1 MSDYIKIN
9 SEDSIL
15 KIGFNRPDK
24 KNALNSEMY
33 YAVRDALV
41 SASEDS
47 KIRVIVLYGEGGDF
61 TSGNDVK
68 DFLAFATTKTSQEND
83 IQFPAKEFLD
93 VLIPYNKPIIAAV
106 DGMAIGIGATMTMH
120 CDLVYASTEAKFH
133 MPFVNLGLNP
143 EAGTT
148 FFLPKLVGYH
158 NAAEILLSGDM
169 ITSQRAYEMGFV
181 NGVVKQSELMDV
193 AINKAKRIAEL
204 APTPVRLAKQMMKEH
219 FIDQLIEANQNEF
232 NSFVN
237 RMSSP
242 EALEAMQAF
251 MQKRKPD
258 FSQFE

>member
-1 MSDYIKIN
+1 MSDYVKID

-47 KIRVIVLYGEGGDF
+47 SVRVIVLYGEGGDF

-68 DFLAFATTKTSQEND
+68 DFLAFATTKISEGND
-83 IQFPAKEFLD
+83 SEFPAKEFLD
-93 VLIPYNKPIIAAV
+93 VLIPYNKPVIAAV
-106 DGMAIGIGATMTMH
+106 DGVAVGIGATLTQH
-120 CDLVYASTEAKFH
+120 CDLVYASKEAKFH

-143 EAGTT
+143 EAGTS
-148 FFLPKLVGYH
+148 FVLPKLVGYH

-169 ITSQRAYEMGFV
+169 FTSQRAHEMGFV
-181 NGVVKQSELMDV
+181 NGVVEQSELMDFV
-193 AINKAKRIAEL
+193 MNKAKNISEL

-219 FIDQLIEANQNEF
+219 FVDQLIEVNQAEF

-237 RMSSP
+237 RMRSP

-258 FSQFE
+258 FSQFD

>member
-143 EAGTT
+143 ETGTT
-148 FFLPKLVGYH
+148 FVLPKLVGYH

>member
-251 MQKRKPD
+251 MQKRKPA

>member
-1 MSDYIKIN
+1 MSDYMKIN

-68 DFLAFATTKTSQEND
+68 DFLAFATTKTSEEND

-93 VLIPYNKPIIAAV
+93 VLIPFKKPIIAAV

-158 NAAEILLSGDM
+158 NAAEILLSGNM
-169 ITSQRAYEMGFV
+169 ITSQRTYEMGFV
-181 NGVVKQSELMDV
+181 NGVVEQSELMDV
-193 AINKAKRIAEL
+193 VLNKAKSISEL
-204 APTPVRLAKQMMKEH
+204 APTPVRLAKHMMKEH

-258 FSQFE
+258 FSKFD

>member
-1 MSDYIKIN
+1 M
-9 SEDSIL
+9 L
-15 KIGFNRPDK
+15 
-24 KNALNSEMY
+24 LQ
-33 YAVRDALV
+33 
-41 SASEDS
+41 
-47 KIRVIVLYGEGGDF
+47 
-61 TSGNDVK
+61 
-68 DFLAFATTKTSQEND
+68 KTSQEDD

-169 ITSQRAYEMGFV
+169 ITSRRAYEMGFV

>member
-47 KIRVIVLYGEGGDF
+47 KIRVIVLHGEGGDF

>member
-1 MSDYIKIN
+1 MSDYIKIH
-9 SEDSIL
+9 SQDSIL

>member
-120 CDLVYASTEAKFH
+120 CDIVYASTEAKFH

-181 NGVVKQSELMDV
+181 NGVVKQSELMDIV
-193 AINKAKRIAEL
+193 INKAKRISEL

>member
-1 MSDYIKIN
+1 MSDYIKIH

-47 KIRVIVLYGEGGDF
+47 SVRVIVLYGEGGDF

-68 DFLAFATTKTSQEND
+68 DFLAFATTKISEENGSE
-83 IQFPAKEFLD
+83 FPAKEFLD
-93 VLIPYNKPIIAAV
+93 VLIPYNKPVIAAV
-106 DGMAIGIGATMTMH
+106 DGVAVGIGATLTQH
-120 CDLVYASTEAKFH
+120 CDLVYASKEAKFH

-143 EAGTT
+143 EAGTS
-148 FFLPKLVGYH
+148 FVLPKLVGYH

-169 ITSQRAYEMGFV
+169 FTSQRAHEMGFI
-181 NGVVKQSELMDV
+181 NGVVEQSELMDFV
-193 AINKAKRIAEL
+193 MNKAKNISEL

-219 FIDQLIEANQNEF
+219 FVDQLIEVNQAEF

-237 RMSSP
+237 RMRSP

-258 FSQFE
+258 FSQFD

>member
-1 MSDYIKIN
+1 MSDNIKIH

-47 KIRVIVLYGEGGDF
+47 SVRVIVLYGEGGDF

-68 DFLAFATTKTSQEND
+68 DFLAFATTKISEGND
-83 IQFPAKEFLD
+83 SEFPAKEFLD
-93 VLIPYNKPIIAAV
+93 VLIPYNKPVIAAV
-106 DGMAIGIGATMTMH
+106 DGVAVGIGATLTQH
-120 CDLVYASTEAKFH
+120 CDLVYASKEAKFH

-143 EAGTT
+143 EAGTS
-148 FFLPKLVGYH
+148 FVLPKLVGYH

-169 ITSQRAYEMGFV
+169 FTSQRAHEMGFV
-181 NGVVKQSELMDV
+181 NGVVEQSELMDFV
-193 AINKAKRIAEL
+193 MNKAKNISEL

-219 FIDQLIEANQNEF
+219 FVDQLIEVNQKEF
-232 NSFVN
+232 NTFVE
-237 RMSSP
+237 RMKSP
-242 EALEAMQAF
+242 EALEAIQAF
-251 MQKRKPD
+251 IQKRKPD
-258 FSQFE
+258 FSQFD

>member
-193 AINKAKRIAEL
+193 VINKAKRIAEL

>member
-181 NGVVKQSELMDV
+181 NGVVKHSELMDV

>member
-1 MSDYIKIN
+1 MSDYVKID

-47 KIRVIVLYGEGGDF
+47 SVRVIVLYGEGGDF

-68 DFLAFATTKTSQEND
+68 DFLAFATTKISEGND
-83 IQFPAKEFLD
+83 SEFPAKEFLD
-93 VLIPYNKPIIAAV
+93 VLIPYNKPVIAAV
-106 DGMAIGIGATMTMH
+106 DGVAVGIGATLTQH
-120 CDLVYASTEAKFH
+120 CDLVYASKEAKFH

-143 EAGTT
+143 EAGTS
-148 FFLPKLVGYH
+148 FVLPKLVGYH

-169 ITSQRAYEMGFV
+169 FTSQRAHEMGFV
-181 NGVVKQSELMDV
+181 NGVVEQSELMDFV
-193 AINKAKRIAEL
+193 MNKAKNISEL

-219 FIDQLIEANQNEF
+219 FVDQLIEVNQKEF
-232 NSFVN
+232 NTFVE
-237 RMSSP
+237 RMKSP
-242 EALEAMQAF
+242 EALEAIQAF
-251 MQKRKPD
+251 IQKRKPD
-258 FSQFE
+258 FSQFD

>member
-1 MSDYIKIN
+1 MSDYVKID

-47 KIRVIVLYGEGGDF
+47 NVRVIVLYGEGGDF

-68 DFLAFATTKTSQEND
+68 DFLAFATTKISEENGSE
-83 IQFPAKEFLD
+83 FPAKEFLD

-120 CDLVYASTEAKFH
+120 CDLVYASKEAKFH

-158 NAAEILLSGDM
+158 NAAEILLSGNM

-181 NGVVKQSELMDV
+181 NGVVEQSELMDFV
-193 AINKAKRIAEL
+193 MNEAKSISEL

-219 FIDQLIEANQNEF
+219 FVDQLIEVNQAEF

-237 RMSSP
+237 RMRSP

-258 FSQFE
+258 FSQFD

>member
-1 MSDYIKIN
+1 MSDYIKIH
-9 SEDSIL
+9 SQDSIL

-47 KIRVIVLYGEGGDF
+47 SVRVIVLYGEGGDF

-68 DFLAFATTKTSQEND
+68 DFLAFATTKISEENGSE
-83 IQFPAKEFLD
+83 FPAKEFLD
-93 VLIPYNKPIIAAV
+93 VLIPYNKPVIAAV
-106 DGMAIGIGATMTMH
+106 DGVAVGIGATLTQH
-120 CDLVYASTEAKFH
+120 CDLVYASKEAKFH

-143 EAGTT
+143 EAGTS
-148 FFLPKLVGYH
+148 FVLPKLVGYH

-169 ITSQRAYEMGFV
+169 FTSQRAHEMGFI
-181 NGVVKQSELMDV
+181 NGVVEQSELMDFV
-193 AINKAKRIAEL
+193 MNKAKNISEL

-219 FIDQLIEANQNEF
+219 FVDQLIEVNQNEF
-232 NSFVN
+232 NTFVE
-237 RMSSP
+237 RMKSP

-251 MQKRKPD
+251 IQKRKPD
-258 FSQFE
+258 FSQFD

>member
-1 MSDYIKIN
+1 MSDYIKIH

-47 KIRVIVLYGEGGDF
+47 SVRVIVLYGEGGDF

-68 DFLAFATTKTSQEND
+68 DFLAFATTKISEGND
-83 IQFPAKEFLD
+83 SEFPAKEFLD
-93 VLIPYNKPIIAAV
+93 VLIPYNKPVIAAV
-106 DGMAIGIGATMTMH
+106 DGVAVGIGATLTQH
-120 CDLVYASTEAKFH
+120 CDLVYASKEAKFH

-143 EAGTT
+143 EAGTS
-148 FFLPKLVGYH
+148 FVLPKLVGYH

-169 ITSQRAYEMGFV
+169 FTSQRAHEMGFI
-181 NGVVKQSELMDV
+181 NGVVEQSELMDFV
-193 AINKAKRIAEL
+193 MNKAKNISEL

-219 FIDQLIEANQNEF
+219 FVDQLIEVNQAEF

-237 RMSSP
+237 RMRSP

-258 FSQFE
+258 FSQFD